1 MKEPWNFEAPLCA
14 EIDINLFFP
23 DLEDNRID
31 ARHAKS
37 MCQRCD
43 HLTDC
48 LEWAIKN
55 NEVGIWG
62 GTNQK
67 TREAIKRRRK
77 LSA

>member
-14 EIDINLFFP
+14 EIDTNLFFP
-23 DLEDNRID
+23 DQDDNRVD

-37 MCQRCD
+37 ICSRCD

-48 LEWAIKN
+48 LEWAIEY

-67 TREAIKRRRK
+67 NRAAIKFRRK
-77 LSA
+77 KSA